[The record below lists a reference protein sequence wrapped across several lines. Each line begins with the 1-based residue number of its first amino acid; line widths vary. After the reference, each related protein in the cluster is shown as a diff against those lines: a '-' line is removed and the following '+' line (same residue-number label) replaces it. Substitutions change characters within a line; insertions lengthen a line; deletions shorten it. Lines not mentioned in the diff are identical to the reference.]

1 MDAFLQ
7 LLPFLG
13 GTVSVVNVFF
23 FMYLRTLE
31 KDLQR
36 EKSEYK
42 EFKKETERRL
52 RRMELFLDKKF
63 SFSSIPGGYK

>member
-36 EKSEYK
+36 EISEYK
-42 EFKKETERRL
+42 EFKKETEKRL
-52 RRMELFLDKKF
+52 RRMEFFLDKRF
-63 SFSSIPGGYK
+63 SFSSLPDGYK

>member
-1 MDAFLQ
+1 MDVFLQ

-23 FMYLRTLE
+23 FMYLRGLE

-42 EFKKETERRL
+42 EFKKDTEERL
-52 RRMELFLDKKF
+52 RRMEFFLDKKF
-63 SFSSIPGGYK
+63 SFSSLPGGYK

>member
-23 FMYLRTLE
+23 FMYLRGLE

-36 EKSEYK
+36 EISEYK
-42 EFKKETERRL
+42 KFKEETEERL
-52 RRMELFLDKKF
+52 RRMEFFLDKRF
-63 SFSSIPGGYK
+63 SFSSLPGGYK

>member
-1 MDAFLQ
+1 MDTLLQ

-23 FMYLRTLE
+23 FMYLKNLE

-36 EKSEYK
+36 EISEYK
-42 EFKKETERRL
+42 RFKKEAEERL
-52 RRMELFLDKKF
+52 KRMEFFLDKRF
-63 SFSSIPGGYK
+63 SFSSLPGGYK

>member
-23 FMYLRTLE
+23 FMYLRGLE

-36 EKSEYK
+36 EISEYK
-42 EFKKETERRL
+42 DFKKETEKRL
-52 RRMELFLDKKF
+52 RRMEFFLDKRF
-63 SFSSIPGGYK
+63 SFSSLPDGYK